1 MTRILDRYVLRE
13 LSAPLAISVGAFT
26 FFLVIDRMYQMTDLV
41 ITKQVPFRLVLFLLL
56 FLLPPLLAL
65 TLPVA
70 LLLAV
75 LISCGRLTGDFEVA
89 ALKASGVSPLR
100 LLRPFLAAGVAVSL
114 LVAWLTLV
122 VNPWAAAAFQTH
134 LFEILQSRA
143 VTGIQERTF
152 NTAFAPIVL
161 YVQEVS
167 PSQVALRGVLASD
180 ERDLTLSRIIVA
192 REGRLLADHETRRV
206 TLRFIDGSINE
217 TDAADPRRFR
227 HTTFAIYDMN
237 VRLTPSGAS
246 SGQETKPEREMSLGQ
261 LMATA
266 RVLAADGPKAAP
278 YRVEIHKRF
287 AFPVAALIF
296 VLIAFP
302 LGIHSQRGGRAVAL
316 ASSFAIMLSYYILS
330 TSLEEPG
337 LTGRLPA
344 VVAIWL
350 PNALFG
356 LLGLVLLRT
365 QAVGMPK
372 DWLEGVWSL
381 ATRLRKLTAGWG
393 KKAAVVRPSGRD
405 RGPRA
410 STYVIDRYLLRE
422 YLLLLGIGLL
432 VGSVLT
438 VIVDLLQSLDRFLRG
453 KPPWAYIAQHFLYL
467 LPRELYKGLPL
478 IVLVSTVFLF
488 LSLTR
493 ARELDGLKAAG
504 ISLYRTCAPVL
515 AMALLISLVALVFQ
529 ETALPEITVRAE
541 EVDRVKIR
549 GFPPRHLLRQGQI
562 WYRSS
567 DTRFLRIALLDPA
580 AKSLDGLV
588 LLDLDPE
595 FRLLDRLDVSR
606 AQWTP
611 EGWQMWGGIMRRISP
626 AGRVTSTTFQHE
638 VIAMPEHVDDFI
650 RIHRLPETMSFFE
663 LRAYVAKLRS
673 GGHQVGAYLVQL
685 HSKLSF
691 PLVHVIMALVAIPFA
706 LSSPRTGGRAVGIG
720 VALVIAVG
728 YWMVH
733 AVALAFGRADLLPPV
748 LAAWTANIVFAGLG
762 TVLLL
767 KART

>member
-1 MTRILDRYVLRE
+1 MPRIVDRYVLRE
-13 LSAPLAISVGAFT
+13 LSAPLGISVGVFT
-26 FFLVIDRMYQMTDLV
+26 FFLVIDRVYQLTDLV
-41 ITKQVPFRLVLFLLL
+41 ITKQVPLQLVLFLLA

-75 LISCGRLTGDFEVA
+75 LISCGRLTDDFEVV

-100 LLRPFLAAGVAVSL
+100 LLRPFLVVGLTVSL

-122 VNPWAAAAFQTH
+122 VNPWAAAAFQNN

-180 ERDLTLSRIIVA
+180 ERDPALSRVIVA
-192 REGRLLADHETRRV
+192 REGRVLADQRTRRV

-217 TDAADPRRFR
+217 TDAADPQRFR

-237 VRLTPSGAS
+237 VELRASGAS
-246 SGQETKPEREMSLGQ
+246 SKQETKPEREMSLGQ
-261 LMATA
+261 LMAAASLYA
-266 RVLAADGPKAAP
+266 RDGPMAAP
-278 YRVEIHKRF
+278 YRIEIHKRF

-316 ASSFAIMLSYYILS
+316 ASGFVIMMAYNILS
-330 TSLEEPG
+330 SSLED
-337 LTGRLPA
+337 LPLSGKLPVA
-344 VVAIWL
+344 VAIWL

-356 LLGLVLLRT
+356 LLGLVLLRAET
-365 QAVGMPK
+365 VGMPK
-372 DWLEGVWSL
+372 GWLGLAWSL

-393 KKAAVVRPSGRD
+393 KKVAAVRPSARD

-410 STYVIDRYLLRE
+410 STFVIDRYVLRE
-422 YLLLLGIGLL
+422 YLLLLGLGLL
-432 VGSVLT
+432 VGTVLS
-438 VIVDLLQSLDRFLRG
+438 VIVDLLQSLDGFLRK
-453 KPPWAYIAQHFLYL
+453 KPPWSFIAEHFLYL
-467 LPRELYKGLPL
+467 LPRELYKALPL
-478 IVLVSTVFLF
+478 IVLISTVFLF
-488 LSLTR
+488 LSLSR
-493 ARELDGLKAAG
+493 ARELDALKAAG
-504 ISLYRTCAPVL
+504 VSLYRTCVPVL

-529 ETALPEITVRAE
+529 EIALPEITVRSE

-549 GFPPRHLLRQGQI
+549 GFPPRHLVRQGQI

-567 DTRFLRIALLDPA
+567 DTRFLRIGLLDPA
-580 AKSLDGLV
+580 AKSLDSLV

-595 FRLLDRLDVSR
+595 FRLLDRLDVAR

-611 EGWQMWGGIMRRISP
+611 EGWQMSGGILRQISP
-626 AGRVTSTTFQHE
+626 AGRVRSTTFQHE
-638 VIAMPEHVDDFI
+638 LIAMPEHVDDFI
-650 RIHRLPETMSFFE
+650 RIHRLPDTMSFFE

-673 GGHQVGAYLVQL
+673 GGHPVGGYLVQL
-685 HSKLSF
+685 YSKLSF
-691 PLVHVIMALVAIPFA
+691 PLVHVLMALVAIPFA
-706 LSSPRTGGRAVGIG
+706 LSSPRSGGRAAGLG

-728 YWMVH
+728 YWMVD
-733 AVALAFGRADLLPPV
+733 AVAVAFGRADLLPPV
-748 LAAWTANIVFAGLG
+748 LAAWTANIVFAGVG